1 MRWLE
6 LGSRA
11 AQPIGGALIA
21 VLMASAQSVS
31 AQSASVL
38 AVRAAT
44 PVPATSADVQSFE
57 RWIESSRDNKGL
69 PFIIVDKV
77 AATIHVFD
85 GKHRLIGSAPV
96 LLGLE
101 RGDGSVPGIGSR
113 PLKTILPHE
122 RTTPAGR
129 FTASLGHDLV
139 QDILWVDYESALSLH
154 RIVKGSQAD
163 KRFDRL
169 ASPTPLDNR
178 ISYGCINVPPTFYDE
193 IVAPAFRATTGIV
206 YILPEIEAL
215 ATIFKMKG
223 ATSPTTF
230 AAR

>member
-1 MRWLE
+1 MRC
-6 LGSRA
+6 A
-11 AQPIGGALIA
+11 ARPIGGVLIA
-21 VLMASAQSVS
+21 ALMGTAQPVS
-31 AQSASVL
+31 AQSAS
-38 AVRAAT
+38 AQSASAAM
-44 PVPATSADVQSFE
+44 PLSATSAEVQSFE
-57 RWIESSRDNKGL
+57 RWIESSRDNEGL

-85 GKHRLIGSAPV
+85 GKRRLIGSAPV

-154 RIVKGSQAD
+154 RIVKGGQAD

-178 ISYGCINVPPTFYDE
+178 ISFGCINVAASFYDAV
-193 IVAPAFRATTGIV
+193 VAPAFKATVGIV
-206 YILPEIEAL
+206 YILPETEPL
-215 ATIFKMKG
+215 AIM
-223 ATSPTTF
+223 F
-230 AAR
+230 AMADTP

>member
-1 MRWLE
+1 MRWRE
-6 LGSRA
+6 LSSRA
-11 AQPIGGALIA
+11 ARPIVGVLMAA
-21 VLMASAQSVS
+21 LMASAQF
-31 AQSASVL
+31 AS
-38 AVRAAT
+38 AAT
-44 PVPATSADVQSFE
+44 PVPATSAEVQSFE
-57 RWIESSRDNKGL
+57 RWVESSRDNEGL

-85 GKHRLIGSAPV
+85 GKRRLIGSAPV

-154 RIVKGSQAD
+154 RIVKGGQTD

-178 ISYGCINVPPTFYDE
+178 ISFGCINVAANFYDAV
-193 IVAPAFRATTGIV
+193 VAPAFKATVGIV
-206 YILPEIEAL
+206 YILPETEPL
-215 ATIFKMKG
+215 AIL
-223 ATSPTTF
+223 F
-230 AAR
+230 AMANTR

>member
-1 MRWLE
+1 MRWRE
-6 LGSRA
+6 LACRA
-11 AQPIGGALIA
+11 ARPIGGVLIGA
-21 VLMASAQSVS
+21 LMASAQYAS
-31 AQSASVL
+31 AQSVTT
-38 AVRAAT
+38 AT
-44 PVPATSADVQSFE
+44 SVPATSAEVQSFE
-57 RWIESSRDNKGL
+57 RWIESSRDNQGL

-85 GKHRLIGSAPV
+85 GKRRLIGSAPV

-139 QDILWVDYESALSLH
+139 QDILWVDYDSALSLH

-178 ISYGCINVPPTFYDE
+178 ISFGCINVAASFYDA
-193 IVAPAFRATTGIV
+193 VVGPAFKATVGIV
-206 YILPEIEAL
+206 YILPETEPL
-215 ATIFKMKG
+215 AIL
-223 ATSPTTF
+223 F
-230 AAR
+230 AMANTR

>member
-1 MRWLE
+1 MRWRE
-6 LGSRA
+6 LSSRA
-11 AQPIGGALIA
+11 ARPIVGVLMAA
-21 VLMASAQSVS
+21 LMASAQF
-31 AQSASVL
+31 AS
-38 AVRAAT
+38 AAT
-44 PVPATSADVQSFE
+44 PVPATSAEVQSFE
-57 RWIESSRDNKGL
+57 RWVESSRDNEGL
-69 PFIIVDKV
+69 PFIIVDKF

-85 GKHRLIGSAPV
+85 GKRRLIGSAPV

-154 RIVKGSQAD
+154 RIVKGGQTD

-178 ISYGCINVPPTFYDE
+178 ISYGFINVAANFYDAV
-193 IVAPAFRATTGIV
+193 VAPAFKATVGIV
-206 YILPEIEAL
+206 YILPETEPL
-215 ATIFKMKG
+215 AIL
-223 ATSPTTF
+223 F
-230 AAR
+230 AMANTR